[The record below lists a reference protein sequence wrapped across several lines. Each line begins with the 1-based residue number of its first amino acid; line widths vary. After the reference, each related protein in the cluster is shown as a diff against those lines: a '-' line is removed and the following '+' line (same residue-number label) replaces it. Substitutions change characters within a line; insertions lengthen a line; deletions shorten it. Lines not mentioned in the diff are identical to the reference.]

1 MNKLLLLLLSVSL
14 TSVASARPGG
24 HGGGH
29 YSGYGG
35 SRSSHTSSAGYGG
48 TAERTHV
55 SGYVSK
61 SGKYVAPHDRTH
73 QDGTRNNNWSTKG
86 NRNPDTGKAG
96 TKPRD

>member
-1 MNKLLLLLLSVSL
+1 MSKLIILLMTVVISTTV
-14 TSVASARPGG
+14 SARPGG

-29 YSGYGG
+29 YGGYSG
-35 SRSSHTSSAGYGG
+35 SRSSHTSSGGYGVS
-48 TAERTHV
+48 TNRTHV

-61 SGKYVAPHDRTH
+61 SGKYVAPHDRTSK
-73 QDGTRNNNWSTKG
+73 DGTRNNNWSTKG